1 MPSQGA
7 LAEPELD
14 RPSVY
19 HFDPATAELTRITD
33 VDQQN
38 GVDHAGDGRKTRC
51 TMGQKPR
58 REKEPRGRHQGAQK
72 RRAAYLTRGED

>member
-14 RPSVY
+14 HRSVY
-19 HFDPATAELTRITD
+19 RLNPIIAELTRITD
-33 VDQQN
+33 FEQQN
-38 GVDHAGDGRKTRC
+38 GVDNAGHSRKTRC
-51 TMGQKPR
+51 TMGQKPG
-58 REKEPRGRHQGAQK
+58 REKESRGRHQGAQK